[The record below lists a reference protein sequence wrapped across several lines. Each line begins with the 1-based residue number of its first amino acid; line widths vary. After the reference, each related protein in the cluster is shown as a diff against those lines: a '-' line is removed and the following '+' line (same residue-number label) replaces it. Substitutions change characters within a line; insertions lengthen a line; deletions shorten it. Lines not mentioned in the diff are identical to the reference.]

1 MEYRRV
7 EDYQYRPETLKILY
21 AIRVRDVVRMKNSI
35 REGDYISFP
44 VMKLSYS
51 PEQEMA
57 VNRRLRVLRKYP
69 YIMELWDAVSK
80 KKRYISYKDYMLFRL
95 RGRTDEEDQ
104 M

>member
-1 MEYRRV
+1 MEYRKV
-7 EDYQYRPETLKILY
+7 ENYQYRPETLKILY
-21 AIRVRDVVRMKNSI
+21 AFRVRDVVWMKNSI
-35 REGDYISFP
+35 HEGDYISYP

-51 PEQEMA
+51 PEQERA
-57 VNRRLRVLRKYP
+57 VNRRMRVLRKYP

-80 KKRYISYKDYMLFRL
+80 KKRYISYKDYLLFKL